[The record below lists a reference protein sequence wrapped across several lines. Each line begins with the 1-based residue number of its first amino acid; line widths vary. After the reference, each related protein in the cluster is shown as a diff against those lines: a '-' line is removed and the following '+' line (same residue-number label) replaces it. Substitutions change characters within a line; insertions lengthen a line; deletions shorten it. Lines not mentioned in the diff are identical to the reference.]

1 MHGAFTSGQACF
13 FPAFP
18 HPLPCLRAGEFL
30 KTCRAPY
37 ALWEGCWLAQ
47 TRRWQHAWSLHK
59 RPSMFFSCFPTPPT
73 LLEGR
78 EFLKTCRA
86 PYALWEECWLAQTRR
101 WQHAWSLHKRPSMFF
116 SCFPTPPTLLEGRGI
131 PKNMPCALRTLG
143 GVLARAN
150 AQMAACMEPSQA
162 AKHVFFL
169 LSHTPYP
176 A

>member
-1 MHGAFTSGQACF
+1 MRLTHSGRGAGSRKRADGSMHGAFTSGQACF

-37 ALWEGCWLAQ
+37 ALWEQ
-47 TRRWQHAWSLHK
+47 
-59 RPSMFFSCFPTPPT
+59 
-73 LLEGR
+73 
-78 EFLKTCRA
+78 
-86 PYALWEECWLAQTRR
+86 CWLAQTRR